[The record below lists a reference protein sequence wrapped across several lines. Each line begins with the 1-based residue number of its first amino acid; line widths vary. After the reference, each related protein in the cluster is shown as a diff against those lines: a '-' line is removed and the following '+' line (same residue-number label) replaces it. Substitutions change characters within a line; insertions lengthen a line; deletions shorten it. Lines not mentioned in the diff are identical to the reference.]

1 MDEGLISLEP
11 DTDLL
16 TVLDAVELST
26 SLEDFLD
33 SAGVT
38 PRQCKMKAVCEIYQN
53 QEQAGKVDSI
63 EEMVRMVVEM
73 LSRKPE
79 SEEASSVGFSWVEAA
94 EAGLGDKRC
103 DQIFTECQDLDF
115 KQNLLQLSF

>member
-1 MDEGLISLEP
+1 MTPES
-11 DTDLL
+11 
-16 TVLDAVELST
+16 AKVE
-26 SLEDFLD
+26 
-33 SAGVT
+33 
-38 PRQCKMKAVCEIYQN
+38 
-53 QEQAGKVDSI
+53 SI

-79 SEEASSVGFSWVEAA
+79 SEEAGSVGFSWVEAA
-94 EAGLGDKRC
+94 EAGLGDERC

>member
-1 MDEGLISLEP
+1 MTP
-11 DTDLL
+11 
-16 TVLDAVELST
+16 
-26 SLEDFLD
+26 
-33 SAGVT
+33 VT
-38 PRQCKMKAVCEIYQN
+38 PPFTIQTLVTAHTDPYFPAYTSQD
-53 QEQAGKVDSI
+53 QAGKVDSI